1 MDKIQS
7 IKGTHDILPNES
19 EKWKDLEDIIYKTCD
34 LFGFKEIRTPIFE
47 KTNLFLRG
55 IGEVT
60 DIVSKEMYSWQDR
73 DGTNLTLRPE
83 LTASVVRSYIQHNLQ
98 NQSSSQRLFYMGP
111 LFRRER
117 PQKGRQRQFH
127 QFGVEAF
134 GSENPE
140 QDVEI
145 ISIAWH
151 LLSLLGISNKV
162 QLKINSIGS
171 NECRKNYRKALL
183 DFIKPHFNL
192 LSEVS
197 KVRFEKNP
205 LRILDTKNPEER
217 KVLSN
222 APKISDYYTNEDKTH
237 FQTILKFLDC
247 LNIPY
252 NIDLGL
258 VRGLDYY
265 TRTVFEFTSNSLG
278 AQDALLGGGRYDNLV
293 QDLGGKVVPG
303 IGFAAGIERLL
314 LILEAEKYNFKKHTP
329 DIYFICIEQNAIQVM
344 LSLSKKL
351 REKNYIVVFDLLRR
365 SLKAQMREANK
376 FKVRYVIIIGE
387 EELAHKKVTIK
398 DLQKK
403 AQYSYN
409 QSDLFDFFN
418 FCLCSS

>member
-19 EKWKDLEDIIYKTCD
+19 EKWKNLEDIIHKTCA

-73 DGTNLTLRPE
+73 DGSNLTLRPE

-98 NQSSSQRLFYMGP
+98 NQSSSQRLFYLGP

-171 NECRKNYRKALL
+171 NKCRKNYRKALI

-217 KVLSN
+217 KILSK
-222 APKISDYYTNEDKTH
+222 APKISDYYTNEDETH

-252 NIDLGL
+252 KIDLGL

-329 DIYFICIEQNAIQVM
+329 DIYFICIEKDAIHVM

-376 FKVRYVIIIGE
+376 FKVRYVIILGE
-387 EELAHKKVTIK
+387 EELAHKKITIK

-403 AQYSYN
+403 AQYSFN

-418 FCLCSS
+418 FKINS

>member
-19 EKWKDLEDIIYKTCD
+19 EKWKNLEDIIYKTCD

-73 DGTNLTLRPE
+73 DGSNLTLRPE

-98 NQSSSQRLFYMGP
+98 NQSSSQRLFYVGP

-183 DFIKPHFNL
+183 DFFKSHFNL

-217 KVLSN
+217 KILSN

-252 NIDLGL
+252 NIDLRL

-314 LILEAEKYNFKKHTP
+314 LILENEKYNFKKHKP

-409 QSDLFDFFN
+409 QSNIFDFFN
-418 FCLCSS
+418 FKINS

>member
-19 EKWKDLEDIIYKTCD
+19 GKWKDLEDIIYKTCD

-73 DGTNLTLRPE
+73 DGSNLTLRPE

-418 FCLCSS
+418 FKINS

>member
-73 DGTNLTLRPE
+73 DGSNLTLRPE

-217 KVLSN
+217 KILSN

-252 NIDLGL
+252 NVDLGL

-329 DIYFICIEQNAIQVM
+329 DIYFICIEQDAIQIM

-418 FCLCSS
+418 FKINS

>member
-1 MDKIQS
+1 M
-7 IKGTHDILPNES
+7 
-19 EKWKDLEDIIYKTCD
+19 
-34 LFGFKEIRTPIFE
+34 
-47 KTNLFLRG
+47 
-55 IGEVT
+55 
-60 DIVSKEMYSWQDR
+60 
-73 DGTNLTLRPE
+73 
-83 LTASVVRSYIQHNLQ
+83 
-98 NQSSSQRLFYMGP
+98 
-111 LFRRER
+111 
-117 PQKGRQRQFH
+117 
-127 QFGVEAF
+127 
-134 GSENPE
+134 
-140 QDVEI
+140 
-145 ISIAWH
+145 
-151 LLSLLGISNKV
+151 LGISNKV

-314 LILEAEKYNFKKHTP
+314 LILEAEKYNFKEHTP

-403 AQYSYN
+403 TQYSYN

-418 FCLCSS
+418 FKINS

>member
-73 DGTNLTLRPE
+73 DGSNLTLRPE

-329 DIYFICIEQNAIQVM
+329 DIYFICIEQDAIQVM

-418 FCLCSS
+418 FKINS

>member
-19 EKWKDLEDIIYKTCD
+19 EKWKDLEDIIYKTCN

-73 DGTNLTLRPE
+73 DGSNLTLRPE

-222 APKISDYYTNEDKTH
+222 APKISDYYTNEDETH
-237 FQTILKFLDC
+237 FQTILKFLGC

-403 AQYSYN
+403 AQYSYY

-418 FCLCSS
+418 FKINS

>member
-73 DGTNLTLRPE
+73 DGSNLTLRPE

-237 FQTILKFLDC
+237 FQTILKFLGS

-418 FCLCSS
+418 FKINS

>member
-47 KTNLFLRG
+47 KTNLFSRG

-73 DGTNLTLRPE
+73 DGSNLTLRPE

-98 NQSSSQRLFYMGP
+98 NQSSSQRLFYVGP

-171 NECRKNYRKALL
+171 NECRKNYQKALL
-183 DFIKPHFNL
+183 DFIKPNFDL

-217 KVLSN
+217 KILSN

-237 FQTILKFLDC
+237 FQTILKFLGC

-329 DIYFICIEQNAIQVM
+329 DIYFICIEQDAIQVM

-403 AQYSYN
+403 AQYSFN

-418 FCLCSS
+418 FKINS

>member
-1 MDKIQS
+1 MDKIQL

-73 DGTNLTLRPE
+73 DGSNLTLRPE

-98 NQSSSQRLFYMGP
+98 NQSSSQRLFYVGP

-183 DFIKPHFNL
+183 DFIKPYFNL

-217 KVLSN
+217 KILSN

-237 FQTILKFLDC
+237 FQTILNFLGC

-418 FCLCSS
+418 FKINS

>member
-73 DGTNLTLRPE
+73 DGSNLTLRPE

-418 FCLCSS
+418 FKINS

>member
-73 DGTNLTLRPE
+73 NGSNLTLRPE
-83 LTASVVRSYIQHNLQ
+83 LTASVVRSYIKHNLQ
-98 NQSSSQRLFYMGP
+98 NQSGSQRLFYVGP

-192 LSEVS
+192 LSDVS

-237 FQTILKFLDC
+237 FQTILKFLGF

-418 FCLCSS
+418 FKINS

>member
-19 EKWKDLEDIIYKTCD
+19 EKWKNLEDIIYKTCD

-73 DGTNLTLRPE
+73 DGSNLTLRPE

-98 NQSSSQRLFYMGP
+98 NQSSSQRLFYVGP

-183 DFIKPHFNL
+183 DFFKPHFNL

-252 NIDLGL
+252 NIDLRL

-314 LILEAEKYNFKKHTP
+314 LILENEKYNFKKHKP

-409 QSDLFDFFN
+409 QSNIFDFFN
-418 FCLCSS
+418 FKINS

>member
-19 EKWKDLEDIIYKTCD
+19 GKWKDLEDIIYKTCN

-73 DGTNLTLRPE
+73 DGSNLTLRPE

-222 APKISDYYTNEDKTH
+222 APKISDYYTNEDETH
-237 FQTILKFLDC
+237 FQTILKFLGC

-344 LSLSKKL
+344 LSISKKL

-403 AQYSYN
+403 AQYSYY

-418 FCLCSS
+418 FKINS

>member
-19 EKWKDLEDIIYKTCD
+19 EKWKDLESIIYKTCD

-73 DGTNLTLRPE
+73 DGSNLTLRPE

-151 LLSLLGISNKV
+151 LLSLLGINDKV

-183 DFIKPHFNL
+183 DFIKPHFNI

-217 KVLSN
+217 KILSN

-237 FQTILKFLDC
+237 FQTILKFLGC

-329 DIYFICIEQNAIQVM
+329 DIYFICIEQDAIQVM

-351 REKNYIVVFDLLRR
+351 REKNYIVIFDLLRR

-418 FCLCSS
+418 FKINS

>member
-19 EKWKDLEDIIYKTCD
+19 GKWKDLEDIIYKTCD

-73 DGTNLTLRPE
+73 DGSNLTLRPE

-151 LLSLLGISNKV
+151 LLSLLGISGKV

-237 FQTILKFLDC
+237 FQTILKFLGS

-314 LILEAEKYNFKKHTP
+314 LVLEAEKYNFKKHTP

-418 FCLCSS
+418 FKINS

>member
-73 DGTNLTLRPE
+73 DGSNLTLRPE

-162 QLKINSIGS
+162 QLRINSIGS
-171 NECRKNYRKALL
+171 NECRKKYRKALL

-197 KVRFEKNP
+197 KVRLEKNP
-205 LRILDTKNPEER
+205 LRILDTKDPEER

-237 FQTILKFLDC
+237 FQTILKFLGC

-418 FCLCSS
+418 FKINS

>member
-73 DGTNLTLRPE
+73 DGSNLTLRPE

-171 NECRKNYRKALL
+171 NQCRKNYRKALL
-183 DFIKPHFNL
+183 DFIKPHFNI

-197 KVRFEKNP
+197 KVRFKKNP

-217 KVLSN
+217 KILSN

-418 FCLCSS
+418 FKINS

>member
-73 DGTNLTLRPE
+73 DGSNLTLRPE

-237 FQTILKFLDC
+237 FQTILKFLGC

-351 REKNYIVVFDLLRR
+351 REKNYTVVFDLLRR

-418 FCLCSS
+418 FKINS

>member
-73 DGTNLTLRPE
+73 DGSNLTLRPE

-252 NIDLGL
+252 NIDRGL

-418 FCLCSS
+418 FKINS

>member
-19 EKWKDLEDIIYKTCD
+19 EKWKDLEDIIYKPCD

-73 DGTNLTLRPE
+73 DGSNLTLRPE

-145 ISIAWH
+145 ISIAGH

-205 LRILDTKNPEER
+205 LRILDTKNPEEK

-237 FQTILKFLDC
+237 FQTILKFLGC

-293 QDLGGKVVPG
+293 QDLGGKGVPG

-344 LSLSKKL
+344 LSISKKL

-418 FCLCSS
+418 FKINS

>member
-60 DIVSKEMYSWQDR
+60 DIVSKEMYSWLDR
-73 DGTNLTLRPE
+73 DGSNLTLRPE
-83 LTASVVRSYIQHNLQ
+83 LTASVVRSYVQHNLQ
-98 NQSSSQRLFYMGP
+98 NQLSSQRLFYVGP

-205 LRILDTKNPEER
+205 LRILDTKNPEE
-217 KVLSN
+217 KKILSN
-222 APKISDYYTNEDKTH
+222 APKISDYYTNEDETH
-237 FQTILKFLDC
+237 FQTILKFLGC

-252 NIDLGL
+252 NVDLGL

-376 FKVRYVIIIGE
+376 FNVRYVIIIGE

-418 FCLCSS
+418 FKINS